1 MIKKFLRIF
10 NKKSRFEI
18 FQSRGFYRLMNDEK
32 YLKKVYELRTDKK
45 LNLKNPAT
53 FNEKL
58 QWLKLHDR
66 KPEYS
71 LLVDKYEV
79 KKVISERIGEKY
91 IIPTIGVWDR
101 VEDINFDELPE
112 KFVMKCTHNSGGL
125 VICKN
130 KADLDI
136 EKVKGKLSKALKIN
150 YFYRS
155 REWPYKNVKPRI
167 IAEKF
172 MKDSNQENDG
182 SLNVYKIFCFGGKP
196 YIIQTIQNDK
206 TPEETID
213 YFDTDWN
220 LLELRQN
227 FPNSKH
233 PLSKPQ
239 TLEEMLTLAEKLTK
253 GHPFLRAD
261 FYDVDGEIYFSELT
275 FYSDAGMA
283 TFEPEEWDY
292 KLGELI
298 KLPDNKK

>member
-1 MIKKFLRIF
+1 MIKKFLKIF

-18 FQSRGFYRLMNDEK
+18 FQSRGFYRFVNDEK
-32 YLKKVYELRTDKK
+32 YLKKVYEIRTGKRLD
-45 LNLKNPAT
+45 LGNPTT

-58 QWLKLHDR
+58 QWLKLYDR

-79 KKVISERIGEKY
+79 KKVISERIGDKY
-91 IIPTIGVWDR
+91 IIPTIGVWDC

-130 KADLDI
+130 KADLDV
-136 EKVKGKLSKALKIN
+136 EKVKDKLSKALKIN

-227 FPNSKH
+227 FPNSKQ

-261 FYDVDGEIYFSELT
+261 FYEIDGNVYFSELT
-275 FYSDAGMA
+275 FFSDGGMA
-283 TFEPEEWDY
+283 SFEPEEWDY
-292 KLGELI
+292 KLGDLIEL
-298 KLPDNKK
+298 PKK